1 MAAPPAAG
9 FRLGVDIGGTF
20 TDATLVDEASG
31 RVHICKL
38 SSTPADPSDGF
49 LRITSRILDQ
59 AGVSPDQVS
68 YVVHGTTVATNS
80 IIEGRLAPTGFV
92 TTEGFRDL
100 LEIQRQIRASLY
112 DVHFEKPPPL
122 VPRHRCF
129 GVPERLDASGDV
141 VRPLDEAALRQTA
154 ARLRD
159 EGVESIAVCFLH
171 SYVNPAHER
180 RAGEILREQFG
191 AEAVSLSCEVAPD
204 FREYFRAST
213 TVINAGIRPSVARY
227 LERIETRLRE
237 AGLQAPLLLMQS
249 SGGVYSFRAAAEKPV
264 FMVESGPAAG
274 VIAAGALGERLGR
287 RDLISFDMGGTTAKA
302 GLVQDGAPGITKE
315 YEVGSAAVSSEHGA
329 RGGGYPIR
337 SSVIDLVEIGA
348 GGGSIA
354 WIDRGGAL
362 RVGPRSAGADPGPA
376 CYGAGGREPT
386 ITDAN
391 LVLGR
396 LDPGYFLGGE
406 IRLDVEAAERA
417 VRERCAEPLGLEP
430 VEAARGIVEI
440 ANAAMAGA
448 LRRISIQRG
457 YDPRDFTLVAFGGA
471 GPVHGNRLA
480 RELEIPELLV
490 PPSPGTFS
498 AMGLLSTDLRHDFH
512 ATHLEPLAAAGAD
525 RLASALEALEAQG
538 RRALAA
544 DGVDPARMRFV
555 RQLDLRYVGQSYE
568 LGVEVEDAGFPAAE
582 VRRLAGRF
590 HEEHERAYGFK
601 APGEP
606 VEIVTIRLSAVGE
619 ISRPELRRLEADSG
633 AGPAGSRLVYF
644 EESGGFVDCPVY
656 ERSGLGAGTRIEG
669 PAVVQ
674 ELDSTT
680 LLHPGYRAEVDPY
693 GNLLIRA
700 EEDKCSV
707 KDSD

>member
-1 MAAPPAAG
+1 MATPPAAG

-59 AGVSPDQVS
+59 AGVSPAEVS

-129 GVPERLDASGDV
+129 GVPERLGASGEV

-180 RAGEILREQFG
+180 RAGEILRERFG
-191 AEAVSLSCEVAPD
+191 DEAVSLSCEVAPD

-213 TVINAGIRPSVARY
+213 TVINAGIRPTVSRY

-237 AGLQAPLLLMQS
+237 AGLQAPLMLMQS

-329 RGGGYPIR
+329 KGGGYPIR

-396 LDPGYFLGGE
+396 LDPAYFLGGE

-417 VRERCAEPLGLEP
+417 VRDRCAEPLGLET

-498 AMGLLSTDLRHDFH
+498 AMGLLSTDLRHDFN
-512 ATHLEPLAAAGAD
+512 ATHLEPLAAASES
-525 RLASALEALEAQG
+525 LAPALESLESQG

-582 VRRLAGRF
+582 VRRLADRF

-601 APGEP
+601 APEEP

-619 ISRPELRRLEADSG
+619 ISRPELRRLEADTG

-656 ERSGLGAGTRIEG
+656 ERSGLGAGARIEG

-680 LLHPGYRAEVDPY
+680 LLHPGYRAEVDPH
-693 GNLLIRA
+693 GNLLIRP
-700 EEDKCSV
+700 EEE
-707 KDSD
+707 